1 MADEEAV
8 VPDFGLWFD
17 VNAKVLTEHAAR
29 RTAAVTTGLVNFI
42 VVVLVLEGI
51 ERFAHGDF
59 RK

>member
-1 MADEEAV
+1 
-8 VPDFGLWFD
+8 